1 MPRVDAA
8 VAPEQIA
15 ASERPDTAGAVRATK
30 PSATLA
36 AALRAFEQQRPQG
49 EVPTGEAPAAPQ
61 LNQAAAPMQVIAAA
75 VAPEPTVRR
84 DDAAS
89 VESTSAIVED
99 VAAAQWMEQSG
110 DLSSQDNAGQ
120 QHAQGAPR
128 DVAPAARAP
137 EVTTAPAMAAHVTQS
152 AQAAAQAVEQAE
164 SAFQAFTPA
173 QTAENVSR
181 MIESMRI
188 QWRQGV
194 PEATVRLNPEHL
206 GEVTISIRV
215 DRGAVTAT
223 VHAET
228 PEVQQWLE
236 TQQDRLRS
244 GLADQGLSLERFVV
258 SRDRQQQRE
267 QRQQQAPRY
276 RMPAEP
282 QGQRFEITV

>member
-1 MPRVDAA
+1 VQEEAA
-8 VAPEQIA
+8 PAK
-15 ASERPDTAGAVRATK
+15 RPDTPVATRATK
-30 PSATLA
+30 ASATLA
-36 AALRAFEQQRPQG
+36 AALRAFERQRP
-49 EVPTGEAPAAPQ
+49 EGEAPVEGVTVPQ
-61 LNQAAAPMQVIAAA
+61 QQAVPAAAAVQTIAAA
-75 VAPEPTVRR
+75 VQPAEPIVRR
-84 DDAAS
+84 DDS
-89 VESTSAIVED
+89 TLVESAMAVGDGMTGT
-99 VAAAQWMEQSG
+99 QTMEQFG
-110 DLSSQDNAGQ
+110 DLMSQDNSGQ
-120 QHAQGAPR
+120 QLAQGAPR
-128 DVAPAARAP
+128 DVAPVTRPADVTPVGPVVAAP
-137 EVTTAPAMAAHVTQS
+137 TPQP
-152 AQAAAQAVEQAE
+152 AQAALHAVERTE
-164 SAFQAFTPA
+164 SALQAFTPD

-194 PEATVRLNPEHL
+194 PEAKVRLNPEHL

-258 SRDRQQQRE
+258 NRDRQQQQRE

-276 RMPAEP
+276 RMQPEP